1 MKNLLTIAGSDSSGG
16 AGIQADLKTFA
27 AHKTYGMSVITAVT
41 AQNTMGV
48 LGVQNISPRTIQ
60 QQLQAVFEDVL
71 VDGVKIGML
80 STATI
85 IRTVARSLTQY
96 QPKIMVL
103 DPVMVSK
110 SGHNLLDPK
119 AVQILIKEL
128 LPLAMVVTPNIP
140 EAEVITSQE
149 IRTRKDM
156 ETAAKDLCCMGA
168 KYVLLKGGHGSGA
181 ADDVLYDSIN
191 DRCTWFGAERV
202 NTIHTHGT
210 GCSLSSA
217 IAANLSNGMPI
228 EEAVAE
234 AKKYVLVGIKHGL
247 AIGGGHGPIHHF
259 VEMWK
264 DR

>member
-27 AHKTYGMSVITAVT
+27 AHRTYGMSVITAVT
-41 AQNTMGV
+41 AQNTVGV
-48 LGVQNISPRTIQ
+48 LGVQNINSKIVQ
-60 QQLQAVFEDVL
+60 QQLQAVFEDVR

-80 STATI
+80 STALI
-85 IRTVARSLTQY
+85 IRTVADAVRKY
-96 QPKIMVL
+96 KPEFVVL

-119 AVQILIKEL
+119 AVQTLVKEL
-128 LPLAMVVTPNIP
+128 LPLATMVTPNIP
-140 EAEVITSQE
+140 EAEVIMGRAVHT
-149 IRTRKDM
+149 RTDM
-156 ETAAKDLCCMGA
+156 EAAAKAIFVMGPR
-168 KYVLLKGGHGSGA
+168 YVLLKGGHGAGA
-181 ADDVLYDSIN
+181 ADDVLYDGVN
-191 DRCTWFGAERV
+191 DKYSWLGAERV

-217 IAANLSNGMPI
+217 IAANLANGLSV
-228 EEAVAE
+228 EKAVAE